1 VPADELSLTT
11 VALVAVLGWL
21 CSAPFVWWA
30 VQDVR
35 RVPAKALG
43 RLGYRRGY
51 RRRWIARLMVSFAAA
66 GWPSFIVVL
75 AWRSS
80 AARHEVR
87 AVDADPEPKVDLVGM
102 EATDADRARRAD
114 HWV

>member
-1 VPADELSLTT
+1 VALNEVRLTAI
-11 VALVAVLGWL
+11 ALVAVLGWL

-35 RVPAKALG
+35 AVPSKALG

-51 RRRWIARLMVSFAAA
+51 RRRWIARLMISFAAG
-66 GWPSFIVVL
+66 GWPSLFVVV

-80 AARHEVR
+80 AARQEVHEIV
-87 AVDADPEPKVDLVGM
+87 ALPEPDVDLVRVEAM
-102 EATDADRARRAD
+102 EADPADR
-114 HWV
+114 WV

>member
-1 VPADELSLTT
+1 MPADELSLTT